1 MATAGKWVFTVARI
15 AENFTLATSLD
26 AMASVQVGIRLER
39 KTMRKVKTAMT
50 IHDQKIDVAALLQM
64 PYLSLDEAALL
75 LRVSPQTIRKW
86 VSVNGR
92 TQRPHNPAFPVPVRR
107 SRLTFR
113 TCDIMR
119 YHEDSASTDTL
130 PSP

>member
-1 MATAGKWVFTVARI
+1 MMH
-15 AENFTLATSLD
+15 NP
-26 AMASVQVGIRLER
+26 
-39 KTMRKVKTAMT
+39 
-50 IHDQKIDVAALLQM
+50 KIDIPTLLQL

-75 LRVSPQTIRKW
+75 LRVAPQTIRKW

-92 TQRPHNPAFPVPVRR
+92 TKRPHNPAFPVPVRR
-107 SRLTFR
+107 SRLIFR

>member
-1 MATAGKWVFTVARI
+1 VKRI
-15 AENFTLATSLD
+15 
-26 AMASVQVGIRLER
+26 I
-39 KTMRKVKTAMT
+39 MT
-50 IHDQKIDVAALLQM
+50 EVYKEIMHNLKIDIPTLLQM
-64 PYLSLDEAALL
+64 PYLSLDEAALI

-92 TQRPHNPAFPVPVRR
+92 TKRPHNPAFPVPVRR

-113 TCDIMR
+113 TCDILS
-119 YHEDSASTDTL
+119 YLEDNTRSETL